1 MVDYIKYNFETINDW
16 KRSTHKIK
24 NNEFLTE
31 RLKNASTASQLQSKL
46 WIVNELI
53 NLNIKPKRVAILG
66 GWFANYITPLIVDNL
81 NVSFIRNYDIDKEVL
96 NVSSSLNKRYEKI
109 YNTGTRNIMIE
120 PIDYNFD
127 LVINTSCEHM
137 FPMKKF
143 KEINFRLNCVYVLQS
158 TNETKYDDHINCVNN
173 ANELAEQADIKEI
186 YFSGSKILDNG
197 MTRFMVIG
205 K

>member
-16 KRSTHKIK
+16 KRSAHKIK

-81 NVSFIRNYDIDKEVL
+81 DVSFIRNYDIDKEVL
-96 NVSSSLNKRYEKI
+96 DVSSSLNKRYEKI

-137 FPMKKF
+137 FPMMKF
-143 KEINFRLNCVYVLQS
+143 KEINYRLNCTYVLQS
-158 TNETKYDDHINCVNN
+158 TNETKYDDHINCVNSVD
-173 ANELAEQADIKEI
+173 ELVKQADIKEM

>member
-16 KRSTHKIK
+16 KRSAHKIK

-81 NVSFIRNYDIDKEVL
+81 DVSFIRNYDIDKEVL
-96 NVSSSLNKRYEKI
+96 DVSSSLNKRYEKI

-137 FPMKKF
+137 FPMMKF
-143 KEINFRLNCVYVLQS
+143 KEINYRLNCTYVLQS
-158 TNETKYDDHINCVNN
+158 TNETKYDDLINCVNN
-173 ANELAEQADIKEI
+173 VDELVKQADIKEM

>member
-16 KRSTHKIK
+16 KKSTHKIK
-24 NNEFLTE
+24 NNEFLLE

-143 KEINFRLNCVYVLQS
+143 KEINFRLNCIYVLQS
-158 TNETKYDDHINCVNN
+158 TNETKYDDHINCVNSVD
-173 ANELAEQADIKEI
+173 ELIKQADIKEI
-186 YFSGSKILDNG
+186 YFSGEKVLDNG